1 MQLVWLPSPFVD
13 EPAAH
18 CVHVSVPPETA
29 PYQPA
34 AQTQPVWPLRLFVD
48 EPVGHVVQLVE
59 LVLEE
64 KVPDAHAL
72 HDEPADVA
80 AVPAAH
86 TVQGPP
92 AALEPAGHG

>member
-1 MQLVWLPSPFVD
+1 VV
-13 EPAAH
+13 
-18 CVHVSVPPETA
+18 

-34 AQTQPVWPLRLFVD
+34 AQTQPVWPLRVLVD

-59 LVLEE
+59 LLLEE

-72 HDEPADVA
+72 HDEPAVVA
-80 AVPAAH
+80 AVPAAQ

-92 AALEPAGHG
+92 AALEPAGQG